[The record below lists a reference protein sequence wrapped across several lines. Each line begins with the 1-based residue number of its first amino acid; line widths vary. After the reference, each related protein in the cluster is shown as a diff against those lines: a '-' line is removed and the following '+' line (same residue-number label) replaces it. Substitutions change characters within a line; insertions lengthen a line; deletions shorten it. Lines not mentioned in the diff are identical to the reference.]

1 MNYCVKLL
9 IEAIVVGIGLVIMG
23 SIVAL
28 LVGCFYQKP
37 VLPKA
42 CASYNE
48 YYVMEFTLFVTG
60 FLFHLLCEVSGINS
74 WYLVNSAA
82 KMAKM

>member
-28 LVGCFYQKP
+28 LVGCFYPKP

-74 WYLVNSAA
+74 WYLVNSPA